1 MFNSYQLLHKC
12 TINNSHSGKNDS
24 IKIKLLRRKEMT
36 NIKKLV
42 KVVMAFVLLLGLT
55 VTFVGNASAET
66 TYAGDGEYTVNVYHN
81 ENMTTQPMKGK
92 VDNAFKSATVT
103 KVGED
108 RYNVVFHTKGMTF
121 MLVKGKI
128 VEMTI
133 DGVKN
138 VSGPDF
144 SFTNVNLDQ
153 KGAYLTK
160 NISCKMELAG
170 GLAHKDVTCYV
181 KLTKK

>member
-1 MFNSYQLLHKC
+1 
-12 TINNSHSGKNDS
+12 
-24 IKIKLLRRKEMT
+24 MT

-55 VTFVGNASAET
+55 VTFVGNANAET

-81 ENMTTQPMKGK
+81 ETMTTQPMKGK

-103 KVGED
+103 RVGKD

-121 MLVKGKI
+121 MLVKGEI

-133 DGVKN
+133 DYVKKE
-138 VSGPDF
+138 SGPDF
-144 SFTNVNLDQ
+144 SFTNVNLEQ

-160 NISCKMELAG
+160 NISCKMKLAAVWHIKM
-170 GLAHKDVTCYV
+170 LLVM
-181 KLTKK
+181 LS

>member
-1 MFNSYQLLHKC
+1 
-12 TINNSHSGKNDS
+12 
-24 IKIKLLRRKEMT
+24 MT

-81 ENMTTQPMKGK
+81 KDMTTQPMKGK

-103 KVGED
+103 KVGKD

-121 MLVKGKI
+121 MLVKGEI

-138 VSGPDF
+138 ESGPDF
-144 SFTNVNLDQ
+144 SFTNVNLEQ

-160 NISCKMELAG
+160 NISCKMKLAC
-170 GLAHKDVTCYV
+170 GLAHKNVTCYV